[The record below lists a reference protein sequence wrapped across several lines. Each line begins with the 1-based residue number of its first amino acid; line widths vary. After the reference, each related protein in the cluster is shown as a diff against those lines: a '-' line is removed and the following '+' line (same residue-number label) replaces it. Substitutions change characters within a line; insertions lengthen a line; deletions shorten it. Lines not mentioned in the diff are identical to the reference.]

1 MGLPLVAV
9 CEDDYDLG
17 EVLSELLRDA
27 GYQVALATCSEELD
41 HLCSKQPPDVLVLDY
56 RLPGEDGREI
66 AKRYMSQ
73 RPNLPVIMMSVDASR
88 DDQIAGFE
96 AGAMLYLPKPF
107 EPEALLAAIG
117 GLVRTKRS
125 NKAPRVVFNSAACKL
140 YSEVASVILSRK
152 EAALLNLL
160 ILRSPEPVE
169 YFELLEVITDAGQEI
184 GTKSS
189 LEVMISRLRRKL
201 KEGDIPREEFSIV
214 SSHGFGYSLSGSVTI
229 E

>member
-1 MGLPLVAV
+1 
-9 CEDDYDLG
+9 
-17 EVLSELLRDA
+17 
-27 GYQVALATCSEELD
+27 
-41 HLCSKQPPDVLVLDY
+41 
-56 RLPGEDGREI
+56 
-66 AKRYMSQ
+66 
-73 RPNLPVIMMSVDASR
+73 
-88 DDQIAGFE
+88 
-96 AGAMLYLPKPF
+96 
-107 EPEALLAAIG
+107 
-117 GLVRTKRS
+117 
-125 NKAPRVVFNSAACKL
+125 VFNSAACKL

-201 KEGDIPREEFSIV
+201 KEGDIPREEFNIV